1 MTDFISEFHE
11 GKMTLAEAFAG
22 AWEKRYC
29 APIECAEEREYRA
42 EQLEELR
49 KCAAIRYMFA
59 HGYKYVL
66 HEDGS
71 KSWRKARKQDM
82 QNKIDLVCAQCGRVI
97 EAAIPGYYGEEYC
110 SVNGENVHLD
120 CMWGWARDH
129 KKECGAENGYCGKID
144 ADSDKNQSAEIQSE

>member
-110 SVNGENVHLD
+110 SVNGENVHFSF
-120 CMWGWARDH
+120 RSFFT
-129 KKECGAENGYCGKID
+129 
-144 ADSDKNQSAEIQSE
+144 DSMYFPEIVKYRCRKRIAFTVQSLLKCFV

>member
-129 KKECGAENGYCGKID
+129 KKECGAENEYC
-144 ADSDKNQSAEIQSE
+144 